1 MKKINYTFAAVPK
14 ELISDPNISPLE
26 FRILCV
32 ILSAADENFNCTLSY
47 SNIAKAVNISRRNTI
62 VNIQNLVDLGYLTKK
77 GRNGFQHNNS
87 IANILHF
94 EVGKAGTS
102 TTSKQASDSNITSLV
117 SEESPAGDSNITSLV
132 SEESLAGDSSITQSR
147 SSCKSLNN
155 IYLKTKEKEEKETA
169 TADGAAVLSMSDGEQ
184 VAESSAKNECVE
196 ALAAKERQALEIYN
210 SYAFKSDLDFIK
222 YKNKNGDFV
231 YILRPKGKFAGVP
244 VTEAQKLAAEIR
256 NATGLYAGWADY
268 NQRIKGET
276 SITEGV

>member
-1 MKKINYTFAAVPK
+1 MTKKISYTFAAVPK

-62 VNIQNLVDLGYLTKK
+62 VNIQNLVDLGYLQKK

-117 SEESPAGDSNITSLV
+117 SEESLASDSNITSLV
-132 SEESLAGDSSITQSR
+132 SEESLAGDSSVTQSR
-147 SSCKSLNN
+147 TSSKSLNN

-169 TADGAAVLSMSDGEQ
+169 TADGAAVLSMPDGGQ
-184 VAESSAKNECVE
+184 AAESSAKNEVAE
-196 ALAAKERQALEIYN
+196 ALAAKEQAALQLFN
-210 SYAFKSDLDFIK
+210 SYIYKSELDFVK
-222 YKNKNGDFV
+222 YTNKNDQNV
-231 YILRPKGKFAGVP
+231 YILRRKGKFAAIP
-244 VTEAQKLAAEIR
+244 DAEAQKLAAAIANE
-256 NATGLYAGWADY
+256 TGLCVGWAEW
-268 NQRIKGET
+268 QQKIKGET
-276 SITEGV
+276 AVGV

>member
-14 ELISDPNISPLE
+14 GLISDPYITPLE

-32 ILSAADENFNCTLSY
+32 IISAADENFNCTLSY
-47 SNIAKAVNISRRNTI
+47 SNIAKAVDISRRAI
-62 VNIQNLVDLGYLTKK
+62 IYNIQNLIEKGYLTKK

-94 EVGKAGTS
+94 EAVKAGTS
-102 TTSKQASDSNITSLV
+102 TASPQNLSGESGFTSLV
-117 SEESPAGDSNITSLV
+117 NDGAPDSESGFTE
-132 SEESLAGDSSITQSR
+132 SR
-147 SSCKSLNN
+147 SSSNSLNN

-169 TADGAAVLSMSDGEQ
+169 TADGAAVLSMPSGGQASGE
-184 VAESSAKNECVE
+184 SIAKNECAE
-196 ALAAKERQALEIYN
+196 ALAAKEQTAIQIYN
-210 SYAFKSDLDFIK
+210 SYAFKSELDFIK

-256 NATGLYAGWADY
+256 NATGLFAGWAEY
-268 NQRIKGET
+268 KQRIQGET
-276 SITEGV
+276 AVEG